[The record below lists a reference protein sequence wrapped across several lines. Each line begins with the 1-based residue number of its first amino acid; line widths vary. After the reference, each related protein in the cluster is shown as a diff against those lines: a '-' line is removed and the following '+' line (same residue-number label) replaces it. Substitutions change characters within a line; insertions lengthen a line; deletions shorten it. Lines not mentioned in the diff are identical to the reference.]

1 MLWRLVRQRRLYLRK
16 SIKVIK
22 PVIIWRQMLIF
33 SMNIFWIAEY
43 LILNWLFRNIP
54 LLIIDSFF
62 LWIFW
67 NQISFMHR
75 RRIMLMLIKSVLI
88 DNFIYDFFRR
98 NFLRSLHLL
107 IIFFL
112 LIFCIVIFF
121 FFFIIS
127 FFLVEG

>member
-1 MLWRLVRQRRLYLRK
+1 MLWRLIRQRRFYLRK

-22 PVIIWRQMLIF
+22 SVIIWRQMLIF
-33 SMNIFWIAEY
+33 SLNIFWIAEY

-67 NQISFMHR
+67 YQISLMHR
-75 RRIMLMLIKSVLI
+75 RRIMLMFIKSVLI
-88 DNFIYDFFRR
+88 DNFIYDFRR

-112 LIFCIVIFF
+112 LIFCIIIFF
-121 FFFIIS
+121 LFFIIS